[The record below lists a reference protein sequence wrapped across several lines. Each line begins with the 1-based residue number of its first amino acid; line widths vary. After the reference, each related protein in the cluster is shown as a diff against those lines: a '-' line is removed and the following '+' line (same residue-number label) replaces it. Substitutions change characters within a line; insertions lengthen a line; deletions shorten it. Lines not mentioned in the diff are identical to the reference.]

1 MKKKNDLRDRLFRVT
16 SDIRKPKE
24 DKPIPTLEQWEYE
37 PNSYDKRK
45 YPRKDVPVYGIFETE
60 NSQFRALTK
69 NVSTGGV
76 LVDFEAQ
83 LSFHEHINITFIHR
97 NFYAPVRTNGKVVRL
112 DSDGIGIQFNK
123 VVPILSSL

>member
-1 MKKKNDLRDRLFRVT
+1 MGKNDYLRDRLFKVT
-16 SDIRKPKE
+16 SDFRKPQKE
-24 DKPIPTLEQWEYE
+24 ESVPSSEQWAYE
-37 PNSYDKRK
+37 PNSHDKREH
-45 YPRKDVPVYGIFETE
+45 PRKDVPVYGIFETE

-97 NFYAPVRTNGKVVRL
+97 NFNAPVRTNGKVVRV
-112 DSDGIGIQFNK
+112 DSDGVGIQFNK
-123 VVPILSSL
+123 AVPIMSSL